1 MSNLISLDSFREKQ
15 FASRLA
21 DILYFAYESENP
33 RFIKL
38 AIDLCSKAINA
49 SVTDTEIQEVERQLK
64 A

>member
-21 DILYFAYESENP
+21 DILYTAYESGNP
-33 RFIKL
+33 AFIKL
-38 AIDLCSKAINA
+38 AIDICTKAINA
-49 SVTDTEIQEVERQLK
+49 SVTDSEIQEVEHQLK